1 MAIDYTMPK
10 LAMAMNEGV
19 INQWLVEEGAYVEKG
34 QELATV
40 ETEKVA
46 YDVESPEAGYLHI
59 LVAEGE
65 TVPCETLIAQFAT
78 KGSVYSQVVLGQKE
92 PVVGLLSIGGEDTK
106 GNETTREA
114 FASLSNSGLNF
125 RGNVEGHDL
134 FEGETDVVVCDGFV
148 GNIVLTSPYPLVIC
162 VSRVPRSRIIRKSG
176 KMP

>member
-59 LVAEGE
+59 VVAEGE
-65 TVPCETLIAQFAT
+65 TVPCETLIARFAET
-78 KGSVYSQVVLGQKE
+78 EAELATLQSAGDTPAAVAANEAEQAA
-92 PVVGLLSIGGEDTK
+92 PV
-106 GNETTREA
+106 A
-114 FASLSNSGLNF
+114 ASPAPKVKDS
-125 RGNVEGHDL
+125 
-134 FEGETDVVVCDGFV
+134 
-148 GNIVLTSPYPLVIC
+148 
-162 VSRVPRSRIIRKSG
+162 
-176 KMP
+176 